1 MTHAHE
7 GLEPSD
13 WVLRFAHLVA
23 PGARV
28 LDVACGRGR
37 HAGFFAAR
45 GANVIAVDRDAGALA
60 ALEATANV
68 ETRQADIEHG
78 QWPFADQ
85 QFDAIVV
92 VNYLHR
98 PLLPQL
104 RGSLGPGGVLL
115 YDTFAQG
122 NELYG
127 RPSNPAFLLASGEL
141 LAFAAQAPALTVVAF
156 EQGVVRRDGGT
167 AVVQR
172 LAAVAASFPWPPA
185 LASAAPEPGIP
196 PRIG

>member
-1 MTHAHE
+1 MTPGDDTHAHE

-13 WVLRFAHLVA
+13 WIRRFAHLVA

-28 LDVACGRGR
+28 LDVACGGGR
-37 HAGFFAAR
+37 HARFFAAR
-45 GANVIAVDRDAGALA
+45 GADVVAVDRDAGALA
-60 ALEATANV
+60 ALQGANKITTHV
-68 ETRQADIEHG
+68 ADLESG
-78 QWPFADQ
+78 AWPFAEQ
-85 QFDAIVV
+85 LFDAIVV

-127 RPSNPAFLLASGEL
+127 RPRNPAFLLAPGEL
-141 LAFAAQAPALTVVAF
+141 LTVAVQPPALTVVAF
-156 EQGVVRRDGGT
+156 EQGVVRRAAGS

-172 LAAVAASFPWPPA
+172 LAAVAAPFPWPPR
-185 LASAAPEPGIP
+185 LETPAP
-196 PRIG
+196 

>member
-1 MTHAHE
+1 
-7 GLEPSD
+7 
-13 WVLRFAHLVA
+13 
-23 PGARV
+23 
-28 LDVACGRGR
+28 
-37 HAGFFAAR
+37 
-45 GANVIAVDRDAGALA
+45 
-60 ALEATANV
+60 
-68 ETRQADIEHG
+68 
-78 QWPFADQ
+78 
-85 QFDAIVV
+85 VV

-127 RPSNPAFLLASGEL
+127 RPSNPDFLLAPGEL

-156 EQGVVRRDGGT
+156 EQGVLRRDDRT

-172 LAAVAASFPWPPA
+172 LAALPRRSRGRRPSLRPHRNASGCA
-185 LASAAPEPGIP
+185 GIP
-196 PRIG
+196 LQIG